1 MKFVGFTLD
10 NDRTTLAGLPQPIHE
25 GVAILKKHMY
35 RSLAEVQVEVRIF
48 SSILFWIFAMLY
60 VFLLQ
65 REDEIARYPVSKPEG
80 EVEQVPAEVLYQAM
94 VTRLDK
100 NYLYLKQ

>member
-10 NDRTTLAGLPQPIHE
+10 NDRATLAGLPQPIHE

-48 SSILFWIFAMLY
+48 SLILFLC
-60 VFLLQ
+60 FLPFFMFFCCRGKTKSPDTQCPSQ
-65 REDEIARYPVSKPEG
+65 REKLNKFRRRCF
-80 EVEQVPAEVLYQAM
+80 
-94 VTRLDK
+94 T
-100 NYLYLKQ
+100 KQW

>member
-35 RSLAEVQVEVRIF
+35 RSLAEVQVEVKIF
-48 SSILFWIFAMLY
+48 SSILI
-60 VFLLQ
+60 
-65 REDEIARYPVSKPEG
+65 
-80 EVEQVPAEVLYQAM
+80 
-94 VTRLDK
+94 
-100 NYLYLKQ
+100 